1 MKVDIGVIGALSE
14 EVSGLISELKEHET
28 EIFSGIEFHTGKLYG
43 KRVAVA
49 KSGVGKVFAAI
60 AAEAMILKYSPSLI
74 VNSGVAG
81 AIFPELVPGD
91 IVIADKLCQHDMDT
105 TPLGDAL
112 GLISGINKIYFEAD
126 GNAVSIL
133 KAAAGDINCKA
144 LVGTIA
150 TGDKFIAS
158 KEDKKA
164 IESEFSAYACE
175 MEGGA
180 VAHVAYVNRTPFAV
194 IRAISDSADGNAEM
208 NYTEFLKIAAER
220 SSALTHKLIEEYK
233 A

>member
-14 EVSGLISELKEHET
+14 EISGLIAKLLDHKVELT
-28 EIFSGIEFHTGKLYG
+28 SGIEFHTGILYG
-43 KRVAVA
+43 KKVAIA

-60 AAEAMILKYSPSLI
+60 AAEAMILKYSPALI

-81 AIFPELVPGD
+81 AVSKELLPGD

-126 GNAVSIL
+126 EKAVSIL
-133 KAAAGDINCKA
+133 KDAAKGINAKA

-158 KEDKKA
+158 IEDKKA
-164 IESEFSAYACE
+164 IEREFSAYACE

-180 VAHVAYVNRTPFAV
+180 VAHTAFVNNTPFAV

-233 A
+233 V